1 MNREEAIAILEM
13 DREEAIAKIIEL
25 GGKAEKYDKLVANA
39 EVSTPSGMKPVYEKP
54 NSRKRRKRP
63 GQKKGHP
70 GVARQRP
77 THIDKREEH
86 TLEQCPI
93 CGNQLGEPAGKRTR
107 IIEDIPPV
115 KVEVTEH
122 TINSYWCSHCKKT
135 VEPVVEKALPCSTLG
150 LHLIIMS
157 AWLHYGVGIS
167 VGNVIRILRCLAGV
181 IISAGGLTQAW
192 QRIANIMEPVYNA
205 IGEKVQDSAF
215 LHADETGWRVNGV
228 THWLWC
234 FANKQFCYYVIDP
247 KRGSPVLLEFFKR
260 TFKGILVCDFWGA
273 YNKIEALAKQR
284 CLYHL
289 FSEFVKTD
297 KRNKSSIWKSFR
309 KQIGRLL
316 CDAIRLSDARNKMDT
331 VVFQRRKAR
340 IYQRLNALL
349 QEHWSDKDCKRIIKR
364 LKRHRCELFTFLEY
378 EGISPFNNHAEQQM
392 RPPVINRKISQQ
404 NRSNQGAKA
413 QAIFMSLFRTCVLQK
428 LDPIQVI
435 LDIVR
440 NLVFR
445 KASQDTAVDDFFRE
459 VI

>member
-25 GGKAEKYDKLVANA
+25 GEKAEKYDKLTANIEVA
-39 EVSTPSGMKPVYEKP
+39 TPSGMKPTYEKP
-54 NSRKRRKRP
+54 NHRKRRKRP
-63 GQKKGHP
+63 GRKKGHP

-77 THIDKREEH
+77 KHIDKREEH
-86 TLEQCPI
+86 TLEQCPR
-93 CGNQLGEPAGKRTR
+93 CGNQLGKPATKRTR

-122 TINSYWCSHCKKT
+122 AINGYWCSNCQEI
-135 VEPVVEKALPCSTLG
+135 VEPTVEKALPCSTLG
-150 LHLIIMS
+150 LNLIVLS

-167 VGNVIRILRCLAGV
+167 VSNVIKILRCLAGV
-181 IISAGGLTQAW
+181 IISPGGLTQAW
-192 QRIANIMEPVYNA
+192 HRVAMILEPVYDA

-215 LHADETGWRVNGV
+215 LHADETGWRVNGI

-234 FANKQFCYYVIDP
+234 FANKVFCYYVIDAR
-247 KRGSPVLLEFFKR
+247 RGSPVLLEFFKR
-260 TFKGILVCDFWGA
+260 AFKGILVCDFWGA
-273 YNKIEALAKQR
+273 YNKLKALAKQR

-297 KRNKSSIWKSFR
+297 KRNKSPIWKKFR
-309 KQIGRLL
+309 KQVGRLL
-316 CDAIRLSDARNKMDT
+316 RDAIRLSDARDKLDPA
-331 VVFQRRKAR
+331 VFQQRKDR
-340 IYQRLNALL
+340 IYQRLDALI
-349 QEHWSDKDCKRIIKR
+349 QEHWNDKDCQRIIKR

-404 NRSNQGAKA
+404 NRSDKGAKA
-413 QAIFMSLFRTCVLQK
+413 QAIFMSLFRSCLLQK

-440 NLVFR
+440 DLVFR
-445 KASQDTAVDDFFRE
+445 KMSQSSVDNFFKKA
-459 VI
+459 I